1 MDVNVK
7 TVILGGYGQL
17 GTALEKLSEEP
28 VVALSR
34 KDADLTNAEPLFAK
48 LESLSPEILINCAA
62 YNLVD
67 QAEAEPDVAFALNAE
82 APARLAEW
90 CEGRGIIF
98 VHFSS
103 DYVFGGD
110 TSRDVP
116 YREDDVPFPVSRYG
130 ESKLAGER
138 NVLAAC
144 KQSFVIRT
152 CGLYGPSRSPGKG
165 NFIKTMLKLAET
177 RDELNIVD
185 DQRCTP
191 TFTKDLAL
199 ASHQLI
205 STSTFGLY
213 HATNSGSMT
222 WYELAKEVFRLQ
234 NLPTVVHPITSEQFG
249 AAAQRPA
256 YSVLDCS
263 KLSQTT
269 QVSMPSWQSAVERS
283 LKCPQNE

>member
-1 MDVNVK
+1 VK

-17 GTALEKLSEEP
+17 GTALEKFSPET

-34 KDADLTNAEPLFAK
+34 KNADLTNFKQLFAK
-48 LESLSPEILINCAA
+48 LDSISPEVLINCAA

-67 QAEAEPDVAFALNAE
+67 QAEAEPDAAFAMNSD

-90 CEGRGIIF
+90 CESRGIIF
-98 VHFSS
+98 VHFST

-110 TSRDVP
+110 PNRDVP
-116 YREDDVPFPVSRYG
+116 YREEDAPLPVSRYG

-144 KQSFVIRT
+144 HQSFVIRT

-177 RDELNIVD
+177 RDELKIVD

-191 TFTKDLAL
+191 TFTEDLAEVTL
-199 ASHQLI
+199 KLI
-205 STSTFGLY
+205 STPAFGLY

-222 WYELAKEVFRLQ
+222 WCELAKEVFRLR
-234 NLPTVVHPITSEQFG
+234 NLSTVAHPITSEQYG
-249 AAAQRPA
+249 AVAQRPA

-263 KLSQTT
+263 KLSETI
-269 QVSMPSWQSAVERS
+269 QVSLPTWQSAVERYLNLAES
-283 LKCPQNE
+283 E